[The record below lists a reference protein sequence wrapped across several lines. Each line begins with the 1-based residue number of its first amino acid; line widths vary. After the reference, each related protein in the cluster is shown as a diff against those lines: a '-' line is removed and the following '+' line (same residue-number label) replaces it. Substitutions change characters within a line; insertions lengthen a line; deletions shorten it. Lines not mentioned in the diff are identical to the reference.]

1 VKVYHPKVHFQVEG
15 LGIDHVTVRVETN
28 IPPSERCIRKRRSV
42 LIFAVGCGL
51 AAVVYAQVGMATF
64 VIPPVMAGVTP

>member
-28 IPPSERCIRKRRSV
+28 IPRSERCIRKRRSV
-42 LIFAVGCGL
+42 LIFAPF
-51 AAVVYAQVGMATF
+51 Q
-64 VIPPVMAGVTP
+64 